1 MWSFT
6 KLKLISFWERWVL
19 FSGCPIKILI
29 FKIFI
34 FLISAAGQILTLPIF
49 SCPRGLARFLPSSPG
64 RPRLLLAWLLS
75 RATHWPSLEDTTG
88 TANQLRVSTS
98 VRHLKTAYNKL
109 HCFSIEIDVN
119 TWINSFFP
127 KMYATAADTDWQRS
141 TFAIPFGAVKC
152 TFPHCED
159 KKGLSYLISNFIGQ
173 AAGYNLDKS
182 PFSHKADT

>member
-34 FLISAAGQILTLPIF
+34 FLISAAGLVLTLPIF

-98 VRHLKTAYNKL
+98 VRHLKTANNKL
-109 HCFSIEIDVN
+109 QCFSIEIDVN
-119 TWINSFFP
+119 TWINSFFSKDVCNCSWHWLTALYFCHP
-127 KMYATAADTDWQRS
+127 LCCCKMY
-141 TFAIPFGAVKC
+141 
-152 TFPHCED
+152 
-159 KKGLSYLISNFIGQ
+159 ISSLWG
-173 AAGYNLDKS
+173 
-182 PFSHKADT
+182 